1 MEAMSRE
8 VTQVETLLSDWN
20 KAIDRALGRG
30 ALLDAAAMAQIV
42 LRELP
47 RHLATYQRLLRMT
60 WTLKR
65 WDEGEDWARRL
76 LQADP
81 GNALAWRS
89 LARAAEQRGRRG
101 QAHAMWQRAFEM
113 APYDPETRAGLVR
126 TSLDDPHAPALDL
139 ACLGTLYRRGRRW
152 DHAAAVYRQLVK
164 ADPRRIDFQI
174 CLMLALWQSR
184 ATGEA
189 YALARHLVQH
199 QPHLL
204 LAWATL
210 DAVGDEN
217 DQALARHP
225 LASMDPDG
233 EFVSGVLGMPVARD
247 PVMLTLSLEDA
258 VWLDAYL
265 AEKTAL

>member
-1 MEAMSRE
+1 MDGSLA
-8 VTQVETLLSDWN
+8 DWN
-20 KAIDRALGRG
+20 KAMDRALARG
-30 ALLDAAAMAQIV
+30 APLDAAAMAQIV

-47 RHLATYQRLLRMT
+47 RHLATYQRLLRMA
-60 WTLKR
+60 WALKR

-89 LARAAEQRGRRG
+89 LARAVEQRGRRG

-113 APYDPETRAGLVR
+113 APYDPETRAGLAR
-126 TSLDDPHAPALDL
+126 TSLSLDDPHAPALDL

-189 YALARHLVQH
+189 YALARHLVEH

-204 LAWATL
+204 LAWVTL
-210 DAVGDEN
+210 DAVGDAN

-225 LASMDPDG
+225 IASMDPDG
-233 EFVSGVLGMPVARD
+233 GFVSGVLSIPVTRA
-247 PVMLTLSLEDA
+247 PVTLPVSAEAA

-265 AEKTAL
+265 ADNLAT